1 VLEVGD
7 ADNAG
12 KVFVRLLNTTEERW
26 TTADHVHYPGCQ
38 RQLASGG
45 EECPFL
51 SNDYHL
57 LKWASA
63 ETLDDEMMGEARYV
77 GCVV

>member
-1 VLEVGD
+1 MLGPEF
-7 ADNAG
+7 AG
-12 KVFVRLLNTTEERW
+12 KILVRQLNTTAEFSV
-26 TTADHVHYPGCQ
+26 TADHVHYPGCQ
-38 RQLASGG
+38 RQPTDGEE

-57 LKWASA
+57 TKWQAAA
-63 ETLDDEMMGEARYV
+63 ETLVGVPTVDTRYV